1 MALKNTVEG
10 FDSNQ
15 DDWMSQELRR
25 EARISAWDLDN
36 NAGYMDEEHR
46 QYSAARALRRQHEQD
61 CDAQKVRDEHSQI
74 HKTATAASRPNKA
87 VYASAQI
94 ATVVFV
100 IMFIFIMLIFFF
112 VFVSIMFRF

>member
-1 MALKNTVEG
+1 
-10 FDSNQ
+10 
-15 DDWMSQELRR
+15 MSQELKR

-46 QYSAARALRRQHEQD
+46 QYSAAKALRRQHELD
-61 CDAQKVRDEHSQI
+61 CDAQKVRDEHTQI
-74 HKTATAASRPNKA
+74 HRAVNTANRPNKA

-100 IMFIFIMLIFFF
+100 IMFIFIILIFFF